1 MQLFVKKGDAFGG
14 YRVGAEIGIF
24 LNALQAVGRL
34 DFLHKVF
41 QPADG
46 FAVLVQEGNRGFVG
60 GALLADLIG
69 GHGVDGG
76 TLGAEHDGNR
86 GIAPTAGGGCSGGGN
101 QRGKRGFLQILHFDF
116 QTQDVAAQNVSGF
129 VGEHAF
135 DFVAVFGFEQGAGV
149 DEHMVL
155 VADERI
161 EAVVFDDMYIIAVQ
175 RQIGGAEY
183 RRQQV
188 IKPAFRLFVG
198 NQADGGGRQSQAQ
211 KYQGKKQAAHLGSP
225 Y

>member
-1 MQLFVKKGDAFGG
+1 M
-14 YRVGAEIGIF
+14 
-24 LNALQAVGRL
+24 
-34 DFLHKVF
+34 
-41 QPADG
+41 
-46 FAVLVQEGNRGFVG
+46 
-60 GALLADLIG
+60 
-69 GHGVDGG
+69 
-76 TLGAEHDGNR
+76 
-86 GIAPTAGGGCSGGGN
+86 
-101 QRGKRGFLQILHFDF
+101 
-116 QTQDVAAQNVSGF
+116 AAQNVSGF

-188 IKPAFRLFVG
+188 IKPAFCLFVG